1 MHDMNTQ
8 YLHVWIQIWNKMSK
22 SFNLHKDKKDISY
35 TVTVHG
41 KLGPNRD
48 HGLILFIAKGSLRNL
63 LDKKYT
69 NW

>member
-1 MHDMNTQ
+1 
-8 YLHVWIQIWNKMSK
+8 MSN

-48 HGLILFIAKGSLRNL
+48 HGLTLFIAKGSLRNL

-69 NW
+69 N